1 MHTMGA
7 IDRSFSA
14 GYEQSAKDY
23 KEQRDL
29 LLQENAELFGKVEQ
43 LEEAVGRMAIELAA
57 VKKERDAAIACIE
70 ALKDDFVDYVCSYTS
85 NTNPYCANKTD
96 DCTDK
101 RGWCVYVKNC
111 RGFKPKAYEEW
122 RGINGNN

>member
-1 MHTMGA
+1 MKDIDA
-7 IDRSFSA
+7 IERSYIN
-14 GYEQSAKDY
+14 GYEQGAKDC
-23 KEQRDL
+23 KEQRNL
-29 LLQENAELFGKVEQ
+29 LLQERAELFGKIEQ
-43 LEEAVGRMAIELAA
+43 LT
-57 VKKERDAAIACIE
+57 KERDAAIACIE
-70 ALKDDFVDYVCSYTS
+70 ALKDDFVDYVCSGTS

-122 RGINGNN
+122 SGIDEN

>member
-1 MHTMGA
+1 MMHTMDDIG
-7 IDRSFSA
+7 RSFSS
-14 GYEQSAKDY
+14 GYEQGAKDY
-23 KEQRDL
+23 KEQRNL
-29 LLQENAELFGKVEQ
+29 LLQKNAELIGKIEQ
-43 LEEAVGRMAIELAA
+43 LA
-57 VKKERDAAIACIE
+57 KERDAAIACIE
-70 ALKDDFVDYVCSYTS
+70 ALKDDFVEYVCSGAS

-122 RGINGNN
+122 RGIDETD

>member
-1 MHTMGA
+1 MKDIDA
-7 IDRSFSA
+7 IEAAYRN
-14 GYEQSAKDY
+14 GYEAGK
-23 KEQRDL
+23 
-29 LLQENAELFGKVEQ
+29 AELFGKVEQ

-122 RGINGNN
+122 SGIDEN

>member
-1 MHTMGA
+1 MKDIDAFEAAYRNGLEDGA
-7 IDRSFSA
+7 K
-14 GYEQSAKDY
+14 YY

-57 VKKERDAAIACIE
+57 VKKERDAAVACIE
-70 ALKDDFVDYVCSYTS
+70 ALKDDFVDYVCSGTS

-122 RGINGNN
+122 SGIDEN

>member
-1 MHTMGA
+1 MT
-7 IDRSFSA
+7 DV
-14 GYEQSAKDY
+14 
-23 KEQRDL
+23 KELVKALR
-29 LLQENAELFGKVEQ
+29 
-43 LEEAVGRMAIELAA
+43 EEADWCKAIEWEIPICTEDHLREAA
-57 VKKERDAAIACIE
+57 DLIEKLVTDIDVVRKERDAAVACIE
-70 ALKDDFVDYVCSYTS
+70 ALKDDFVDYVCSGTS

-122 RGINGNN
+122 RGIDE